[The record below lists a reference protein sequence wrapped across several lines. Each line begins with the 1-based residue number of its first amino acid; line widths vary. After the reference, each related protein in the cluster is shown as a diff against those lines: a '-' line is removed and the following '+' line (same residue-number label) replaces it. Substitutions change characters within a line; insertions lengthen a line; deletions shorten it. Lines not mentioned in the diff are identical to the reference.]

1 MKTQPGQLPQLLK
14 KGLASVYLISGDE
27 PLLVQE
33 CCDQVRKAAKDARV
47 LRTFQSK
54 NQRPEQLA
62 IEIAD
67 AVAKGAPELVSAPLN
82 ARVAIWLRACWP
94 AGLFWYMAKKA

>member
-1 MKTQPGQLPQLLK
+1 MRIHIATDHA
-14 KGLASVYLISGDE
+14 ASAVGGDGKPDE
-27 PLLVQE
+27 N
-33 CCDQVRKAAKDARV
+33 AAKGVA
-47 LRTFQSK
+47 
-54 NQRPEQLA
+54 PEQLA